1 MSMFANNQ
9 TLAQMRS
16 AKVAVVGLGVTGVS
30 VLNFL
35 LSQNIKP
42 DLFDSRGGLPEA
54 VLSKPELKDLNV
66 KLGAFSDNEFKGYDF
81 VIVSPG
87 ISLSTPALVQ
97 ARQEIDNVFCDVELF
112 ARVNQKPVVAV
123 TGSNGKSTVVAWLE
137 DFLNRVGKKAV
148 ACGNYGVPVLDV
160 VRQDYDVFILELS
173 SFQLES
179 TTSLVCEAA
188 TVLNVTEDHMDR
200 YDSFEHYS
208 RAKNKIYQ
216 RAKLCLYNHDD
227 FQTKPLIS
235 HHKVES
241 FGALAA
247 CFEQTCWH
255 YEPDT
260 QSLKRNQD
268 ILANLKD
275 CKVTGQHNGLNAL
288 AVLALASSLGV
299 DIKAEAKHLE
309 GFAGLPHRCQ
319 FVAETDG
326 VTYINDSKATNI
338 ASTQAA
344 LSGLASGK
352 NVILLAGGDAKG
364 GDLSE
369 LAPAISAAV
378 KKVIAF
384 GRDAAQFSDFL
395 QEQQLIRV
403 STLEEAVA
411 QAKALSQ
418 SGDLVL
424 LSPACASIDMFANYQ
439 QRGERF
445 VQTVKRLSHST
456 GEQEKT

>member
-1 MSMFANNQ
+1 MSDSLN
-9 TLAQMRS
+9 QMRN
-16 AKVAVVGLGVTGVS
+16 ARVAVVGLGMTGIS
-30 VLNFL
+30 VLRYL
-35 LSQNIKP
+35 RGKGITP
-42 DLFDSRGGLPEA
+42 ACFDSRESLSLKSQDEALFEGLT
-54 VLSKPELKDLNV
+54 L
-66 KLGAFSDNEFKGYDF
+66 KLGPFADTEFNDFDF

-87 ISLSTPALVQ
+87 ISLATPALAN
-97 ARQEIDNVFCDVELF
+97 ARALNDNVFCDVELF
-112 ARVNQKPVVAV
+112 ARVNAKPVLAV

-137 DFLNRVGKKAV
+137 QFLTAAGKKAV

-160 VRQDYDVFILELS
+160 VDEDYDVFVVELS

-268 ILANLKD
+268 VLASLRD
-275 CKVTGQHNGLNAL
+275 CKVTGKHNGLNAL

-299 DIKAEAKHLE
+299 DTKAEAKHLE
-309 GFAGLPHRCQ
+309 AFTGLPHRCQ
-319 FVAETDG
+319 FVAEIDG